1 MRSTWGR
8 NKNKVF
14 LKIFVNK
21 ASNKL
26 VFHVSGNESSL
37 KDKRKDFKVKAGDVS
52 MDLESNNKRLN
63 QLCEEQLTLAMARKT
78 VFNEQPS
85 VRGKRRRKK

>member
-1 MRSTWGR
+1 
-8 NKNKVF
+8 
-14 LKIFVNK
+14 
-21 ASNKL
+21 
-26 VFHVSGNESSL
+26 
-37 KDKRKDFKVKAGDVS
+37 

>member
-14 LKIFVNK
+14 LKIVVNK
-21 ASNKL
+21 APNKL

-37 KDKRKDFKVKAGDVS
+37 KDKRKDLKVKAGDVS